1 MNALNLYL
9 ELCRKVFESGL
20 DDQSPSAWADI
31 YRLLSLVRQTLVCC
45 VCSNLIVVPM
55 SSRASKCR
63 HAVCRACVGQ
73 TMRLSAPCVDCN
85 DTTAGYTEDRELRIV
100 LMGYKRVCRY
110 LDQAKYVMKWGSLD
124 GGTNLTLRDIVI
136 EGSRLPDEYRLVEPS
151 STSLPSTSS
160 SALPSSAASP
170 PRPPPLAPESKT
182 ATPVTVPA
190 QAARV
195 VNRTSAVAAAAVTKT
210 VNGTRR
216 AALLNADAIAIAH
229 ERASSAPYKLIKI
242 PKVLDLTGA
251 DSDAS
256 ECDNPSPAAAPT
268 ATLLHYSRP
277 VTTTTARR
285 GCRCGAASLNP
296 GKLTCCGQRCP
307 CYVAGSSCSKCRCKG
322 CRNPID
328 RITQLWGEALE
339 VGAHESIKSG
349 ADGQPPPPRTHVVHI
364 LQVDD

>member
-1 MNALNLYL
+1 MNALDIYL
-9 ELCRKVFESGL
+9 EACRKVFESDL
-20 DDQSPSAWADI
+20 NDQSPTAWADI
-31 YRLLSLVRQTLVCC
+31 YRLLSLLRQALVCC

-55 SSRASKCR
+55 SSRAFKCR
-63 HAVCRACVGQ
+63 HVVCKVCVGQ

-85 DTTAGYTEDRELRIV
+85 NTTAGYTEDRELRIV

-124 GGTNLTLRDIVI
+124 GGTNLTLRDIVV
-136 EGSRLPDEYRLVEPS
+136 EGSRLADEFRLVEPT

-160 SALPSSAASP
+160 AVPSLGASP
-170 PRPPPLAPESKT
+170 SRSPSLAPASKPAQST
-182 ATPVTVPA
+182 TVPA

-195 VNRTSAVAAAAVTKT
+195 VNRTSAVAPVTKT

-216 AALLNADAIAIAH
+216 AALLNGDAIAIAH
-229 ERASSAPYKLIKI
+229 ERANSAPYKLIKI

-251 DSDAS
+251 DSDTS

-277 VTTTTARR
+277 VTTASARR

-307 CYVAGSSCSKCRCKG
+307 CYVAGSSCAKCRCKG

-328 RITQLWGEALE
+328 KITQLWGEALE